1 MTEWRRCARFEILVT
16 THALSTREGTVP
28 VTQSC
33 SDDEL
38 LTAGG
43 ANGFAIF
50 YRRHVDS
57 ILRFHAR
64 STRNAE
70 VAADLTAETFAA
82 ALEAKRRF
90 VPGGP
95 PARSWLFGIAIRKLA
110 DYRRLGYA
118 EDRARRRL
126 GMERVDPTD
135 ADLRRIEWL
144 ASDVDVASLV
154 DELPADQ
161 RHAVTARVVQERD
174 YEEIAGELAISPAGV
189 RKRVSRGLA
198 SLRGRLKESR

>member
-1 MTEWRRCARFEILVT
+1 VPL
-16 THALSTREGTVP
+16 TR
-28 VTQSC
+28 SC

-43 ANGFAIF
+43 ADGFAIF

-57 ILRFHAR
+57 ILRYHAR
-64 STRNAE
+64 STRSAE
-70 VAADLTAETFAA
+70 AAADLTAETFAA
-82 ALEAKRRF
+82 ALEAKHRF
-90 VPGGP
+90 APGGP
-95 PARSWLFGIAIRKLA
+95 PARAWLFGIAVKKLA
-110 DYRRLGYA
+110 DYQRRGYA

-144 ASDVDVASLV
+144 AGDVDLASLV
-154 DELPADQ
+154 DELPGDQ
-161 RHAVTARVVQERD
+161 RHAVTARVVEERD
-174 YEEIAGELAISPAGV
+174 YEEIAGELRISPAGV

>member
-1 MTEWRRCARFEILVT
+1 ML
-16 THALSTREGTVP
+16 

-43 ANGFAIF
+43 PDGFALF

-57 ILRFHAR
+57 ILRYFAR
-64 STRNAE
+64 STGNAE
-70 VAADLTAETFAA
+70 IAADLTAEAFAA

-90 VPGGP
+90 KADGP
-95 PARSWLFGIAIRKLA
+95 PAQAWLFGIASRKLA
-110 DYRRLGYA
+110 DYRRRGYA

-126 GMERVDPTD
+126 GMERIEPSDDDV
-135 ADLRRIEWL
+135 RRIEVL
-144 ASDVDVASLV
+144 AADAEVISLV
-154 DELPADQ
+154 EQLPSDQ
-161 RHAVTARVVQERD
+161 RRAVTARVVEERE
-174 YEEIAGELAISPAGV
+174 YGEIARELQISPAGA

-198 SLRGRLKESR
+198 SLRARMREDR

>member
-1 MTEWRRCARFEILVT
+1 ML
-16 THALSTREGTVP
+16 LTR
-28 VTQSC
+28 SC

-43 ANGFAIF
+43 PDGFALF

-57 ILRFHAR
+57 ILRYYAR
-64 STRNAE
+64 STRDPE
-70 VAADLTAETFAA
+70 IAADLTAEAFAA

-90 VPGGP
+90 RPGGP
-95 PARSWLFGIAIRKLA
+95 PARAWLFAIASKKLA
-110 DYRRLGYA
+110 DYHRRGYA

-126 GMERVDPTD
+126 GMERIEPTD
-135 ADLRRIEWL
+135 ADLRRIEGL
-144 ASDVDVASLV
+144 AGDVEVVSLV

-161 RHAVTARVVQERD
+161 RRAVNARVVDGREYGDIAQE
-174 YEEIAGELAISPAGV
+174 LHISPVGA

-198 SLRGRLKESR
+198 SLRGRLKEGQ

>member
-1 MTEWRRCARFEILVT
+1 MLVT
-16 THALSTREGTVP
+16 RSR
-28 VTQSC
+28 

-43 ANGFAIF
+43 ADGFALF

-57 ILRFHAR
+57 ILRYHAR

-90 VPGGP
+90 KPGGA
-95 PARSWLFGIAIRKLA
+95 PAHSWLFAIAMRKLV
-110 DYRRLGYA
+110 DYQRRGYA

-126 GMERVDPTD
+126 GMERIEPTD
-135 ADLRRIEWL
+135 ADLRRIESL
-144 ASDVDVASLV
+144 AGDVHIASLL
-154 DELPADQ
+154 DELPGDQ
-161 RHAVTARVVQERD
+161 RHAVKARVMDERD
-174 YEEIAGELAISPAGV
+174 YVEIADELDISPAGV
-189 RKRVSRGLA
+189 RQRVSRGLA
-198 SLRGRLKESR
+198 LLRGRLREGQ